1 MNGEEEDLA
10 DSVGAAADVDR
21 DPDPILDL
29 AIEYA
34 IKRTYPEGLSKE
46 RKRAVRKRAA
56 KLVVD
61 KGEVFLKRKGRL
73 VKVVTDEKEQR
84 RILQSCHADPTSGH
98 FGMTKTWKRA
108 AERFYWQGLSNQ
120 AKELVSCIIT

>member
-34 IKRTYPEGLSKE
+34 IKRTYPEFCNRGYIMTIFALLIIHWGHRQIGNGKLQVCYDKKDTFTMSHVFSK
-46 RKRAVRKRAA
+46 
-56 KLVVD
+56 
-61 KGEVFLKRKGRL
+61 
-73 VKVVTDEKEQR
+73 
-84 RILQSCHADPTSGH
+84 
-98 FGMTKTWKRA
+98 
-108 AERFYWQGLSNQ
+108 
-120 AKELVSCIIT
+120 